1 MAGVSV
7 SFLASQIFAAEWRI
21 VDISGPVRVAIPG
34 SAPSAGR
41 QNQTVPTGTS
51 VTTAGGGRATLDNGE
66 QRIVVGP
73 NSRLTVQPDAGG
85 FKRIA
90 QDLGAAMFKV
100 DKKAAP
106 HFRVETP
113 LLAAIVKGTTF
124 TVMVEGASDAVSV
137 AEGLVE
143 VRSNLNAIGSDVAA
157 GATGTVMRDSPSAV
171 QVVTPAAAPAG
182 PAPAPV
188 NIAPIDY
195 KAASDGLI
203 DIAPTVAQAGQDRAV
218 IRAASVEPSNNAV
231 GASVQDSATIA
242 TGGSIGAAVAQV
254 ASFEAAQR
262 ETAAQVAVATAPIN
276 GNGGLGLGVSGNG
289 NGNNGNGNG
298 NGGSTAVVDA
308 SNGNSGNGPAG
319 NGNSGAA
326 AANGNGAGNN
336 GNGNGNGG
344 GAALADAGSGN
355 SGNGNSGNGNGNSGN
370 GNNGN
375 GNSGSNAVA
384 DLLGGLGGG
393 NSGNGNSGNG
403 NSGNS
408 GNGRGNSGG

>member
-1 MAGVSV
+1 MVGVSI
-7 SFLASQIFAAEWRI
+7 SFLASHVFAAEWRI

-34 SAPSAGR
+34 SAPSEGR

-143 VRSNLNAIGSDVAA
+143 VRSNLNATVGSDVAA

-203 DIAPTVAQAGQDRAV
+203 DIAPAVAQAGQDAAV
-218 IRAASVEPSNNAV
+218 IRAASAEPSNNAV
-231 GASVQDSATIA
+231 GA
-242 TGGSIGAAVAQV
+242 
-254 ASFEAAQR
+254 
-262 ETAAQVAVATAPIN
+262 
-276 GNGGLGLGVSGNG
+276 
-289 NGNNGNGNG
+289 
-298 NGGSTAVVDA
+298 
-308 SNGNSGNGPAG
+308 
-319 NGNSGAA
+319 
-326 AANGNGAGNN
+326 
-336 GNGNGNGG
+336 
-344 GAALADAGSGN
+344 
-355 SGNGNSGNGNGNSGN
+355 
-370 GNNGN
+370 
-375 GNSGSNAVA
+375 
-384 DLLGGLGGG
+384 
-393 NSGNGNSGNG
+393 
-403 NSGNS
+403 
-408 GNGRGNSGG
+408 